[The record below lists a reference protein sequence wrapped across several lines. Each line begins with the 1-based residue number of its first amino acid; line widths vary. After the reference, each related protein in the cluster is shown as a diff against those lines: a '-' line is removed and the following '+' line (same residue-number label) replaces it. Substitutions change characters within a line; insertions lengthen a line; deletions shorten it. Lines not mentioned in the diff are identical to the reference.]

1 VPTDK
6 TGMASG
12 ATSMLRDFGLTLG
25 PAIVGAVALSRAAN
39 QISSKIAA
47 SPSLRQ
53 AVAAFNASPAH
64 VPAAQQPT
72 VAAAVG
78 AVNSGPLGA
87 NGVPATVPGANG
99 HPMPFNPLKDVAFH
113 ALSNAFQVG
122 YLLCG
127 IAGVVAALIAGIFLA
142 GRHHDDHFTEAA

>member
-1 VPTDK
+1 VRLRSVARPTRL
-6 TGMASG
+6 A
-12 ATSMLRDFGLTLG
+12 RR
-25 PAIVGAVALSRAAN
+25 SR
-39 QISSKIAA
+39 
-47 SPSLRQ
+47 RRRRY
-53 AVAAFNASPAH
+53 
-64 VPAAQQPT
+64 
-72 VAAAVG
+72 AAAVG